1 MLSLK
6 QEIRLANQDSLQKG
20 EEMFT
25 IFQKFMINTQA
36 RTNQEE
42 IPISTLAQVSQMSL
56 EAASLPPQSH
66 NPTQPHYTPHY
77 TNLSTIYCQIAID
90 QMNCPWRGEYLSQQ
104 QQS

>member
-6 QEIRLANQDSLQKG
+6 QEIRLANQESLQKG

-25 IFQKFMINTQA
+25 IFQKFMINTQT

-56 EAASLPPQSH
+56 EAASLPPQSYH
-66 NPTQPHYTPHY
+66 PTQPPYTPH
-77 TNLSTIYCQIAID
+77 
-90 QMNCPWRGEYLSQQ
+90 
-104 QQS
+104 

>member
-6 QEIRLANQDSLQKG
+6 QEIRLANQESLQKG

-25 IFQKFMINTQA
+25 IFQKFMINTQT

-66 NPTQPHYTPHY
+66 NPTQPNLITLLIIQTYLLYTVQLP
-77 TNLSTIYCQIAID
+77 LIK
-90 QMNCPWRGEYLSQQ
+90 
-104 QQS
+104 

>member
-6 QEIRLANQDSLQKG
+6 QEIRLANQESLQKG

-25 IFQKFMINTQA
+25 IFQKFMINTQT

-56 EAASLPPQSH
+56 EAASLPPQSYH
-66 NPTQPHYTPHY
+66 QP
-77 TNLSTIYCQIAID
+77 NLLTLHIIQIYLLYRLP
-90 QMNCPWRGEYLSQQ
+90 N
-104 QQS
+104 